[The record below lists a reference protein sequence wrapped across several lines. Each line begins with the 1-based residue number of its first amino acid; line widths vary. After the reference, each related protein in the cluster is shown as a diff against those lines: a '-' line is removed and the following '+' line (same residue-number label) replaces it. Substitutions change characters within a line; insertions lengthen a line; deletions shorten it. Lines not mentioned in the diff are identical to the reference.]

1 MAGGRGSSSKQAS
14 GAGQVF
20 GRGARLL
27 RRMSALVDLLMSVFR
42 QPTVGGVA
50 LELASVAAP
59 LWVAALV
66 GLLIGWAWR
75 PRWATAVVGDQDRAP
90 AQLAALPPPPPA
102 RAADDSCRKNEAAV
116 VVPRT
121 AMATAPVEEQLAVN
135 TGDFMHLRRL
145 VEEKDGG
152 PQWIHMMEKTL
163 PSMRYQ
169 AWRRDPEG
177 GPPQYRSSTIFE
189 DASPEVVRDFFWDDE
204 FRIKNSWDDM
214 LLQHETMEECTR
226 TGTMVVRWV
235 RKFPFFCSN
244 REYIIGR
251 RIWASGKTYYCVT
264 MGVPR
269 PSVPRCNKPRR
280 VDLYYSSWCI
290 RPVESRNGDGSMT
303 ACEVLLFHH
312 EDMGIPWEIAK
323 LGVRQGM
330 WGCVKRIEP
339 GLRAYQIARTADEPL
354 SKYAAMA
361 HVNTKFDL
369 DEFITEEDKTE
380 ASSTNIVVDEKPKH
394 WTGNIPKALLIGGA
408 VALACTFDH
417 GLLTKAVIFGTA
429 RRKVDVRQLKNTQ
442 KTKPIRQWR
451 CSCSF
456 VEGVSGR
463 NAFNMT

>member
-1 MAGGRGSSSKQAS
+1 
-14 GAGQVF
+14 
-20 GRGARLL
+20 
-27 RRMSALVDLLMSVFR
+27 MSALLDLLTGIFR
-42 QPTVGGVA
+42 QQTLGGAA
-50 LELASVAAP
+50 LELAALAAP

-75 PRWATAVVGDQDRAP
+75 PRWAGVVVGGGAQPA
-90 AQLAALPPPPPA
+90 AQLPGPPPA
-102 RAADDSCRKNEAAV
+102 AAELSRHQAPA

-121 AMATAPVEEQLAVN
+121 VVAPAAPAEDERLPVDTADL
-135 TGDFMHLRRL
+135 MHLWRL

-152 PQWIHMMEKTL
+152 PSWIHMMERNL
-163 PSMRYQ
+163 PTMRYQ
-169 AWRRDPEG
+169 AWRRDPPN

-214 LLQHETMEECTR
+214 LLQHETLEECTK

-235 RKFPFFCSN
+235 RKFPFFCSD

-251 RIWASGKTYYCVT
+251 RIWASGKTFYCVT
-264 MGVPR
+264 KGVPR
-269 PSVPRCNKPRR
+269 PSVPRQNKPRR

-290 RPVESRNGDGSMT
+290 RPVESRKGDGAMT

-339 GLRAYQIARTADEPL
+339 GLRAYQVARTAGEPI
-354 SKYAAMA
+354 SKCAAMA
-361 HVNTKFDL
+361 HVTTKFNA
-369 DEFITEEDKTE
+369 DELVTEDNAE
-380 ASSTNIVVDEKPKH
+380 ASSSNNNPEIEKPKH
-394 WTGNIPKALLIGGA
+394 WTNNIPKVLMIGGA
-408 VALACTFDH
+408 VALACTFDG

-429 RRKVDVRQLKNTQ
+429 RRFAG
-442 KTKPIRQWR
+442 P
-451 CSCSF
+451 
-456 VEGVSGR
+456 GR
-463 NAFNMT
+463 R

>member
-1 MAGGRGSSSKQAS
+1 
-14 GAGQVF
+14 
-20 GRGARLL
+20 
-27 RRMSALVDLLMSVFR
+27 MSALLDLLMGIFR
-42 QPTVGGVA
+42 QQTLGGAA
-50 LELASVAAP
+50 LELAALAAP

-75 PRWATAVVGDQDRAP
+75 PRWAGVVVGDNAHQA
-90 AQLAALPPPPPA
+90 AQLPAHPPPA
-102 RAADDSCRKNEAAV
+102 RATAAAEASCLESAA

-121 AMATAPVEEQLAVN
+121 MVAPVAPEEEQLPVN
-135 TGDFMHLRRL
+135 TGDLMHLWRL

-152 PQWIHMMEKTL
+152 PSWIHMMERTL
-163 PSMRYQ
+163 PTMRYQ
-169 AWRRDPEG
+169 AWRRDPPN

-214 LLQHETMEECTR
+214 LLQHETLEECTK

-235 RKFPFFCSN
+235 RKFPFFCSD

-251 RIWASGKTYYCVT
+251 RIWASGKTFYCVT
-264 MGVPR
+264 KGVPCS
-269 PSVPRCNKPRR
+269 SVPRQNKPRR

-290 RPVESRNGDGSMT
+290 RPVESRKGDGAMT

-339 GLRAYQIARTADEPL
+339 GLRAYQVARTVGEPI
-354 SKYAAMA
+354 SKCAAMA
-361 HVNTKFDL
+361 HVTTKFNADELNTEDNTK
-369 DEFITEEDKTE
+369 
-380 ASSTNIVVDEKPKH
+380 ASSSNNNMEIEKPKH
-394 WTGNIPKALLIGGA
+394 WANNIPKVLMIGGA
-408 VALACTFDH
+408 VALACTFDG

-429 RRKVDVRQLKNTQ
+429 RRFAG
-442 KTKPIRQWR
+442 P
-451 CSCSF
+451 
-456 VEGVSGR
+456 GR
-463 NAFNMT
+463 R